1 MYNFTSLC
9 SLDLESK
16 PNETDEDKNRETR
29 SERHKRVSKARN
41 GNVSAGVLFSKVAY
55 QRKRW

>member
-1 MYNFTSLC
+1 MYNFGSLC

-41 GNVSAGVLFSKVAY
+41 GNYLSYSQV
-55 QRKRW
+55 